1 MAGFD
6 DFINPV
12 ENTGV
17 EELPI
22 FKENLIDFETG
33 EHVIVNGNFVK
44 VEKVEALKVWVWKS
58 LKTERN
64 TYKAYSSSY
73 GNDLKKELG
82 YVYDRSV
89 KEQLLYDEIRKS
101 LLVNP
106 YLTSVSNFTT
116 EKTVSGSDVTIYFDI
131 GTIYGEINGETEVT
145 I

>member
-12 ENTGV
+12 ENAGV

-33 EHVIVNGNFVK
+33 EHVIVNGDFVK
-44 VEKVEALKVWVWKS
+44 VEKVEALKVWVWKC

-64 TYKAYSSSY
+64 DYKAYSSSY

-89 KEQLLYDEIRKS
+89 KEQLLYNEIRKS

>member
-17 EELPI
+17 EELPV
-22 FKENLIDFETG
+22 FKGNLIDFRTG

-44 VEKVEALKVWVWKS
+44 VEKIDALRVWVWKC

-64 TYKAYSSSY
+64 TYEAYSSSY

-89 KEQLLYDEIRKS
+89 KEQLLYNEIRKS